1 MNRGAGNAEHRMWH
15 IPVERGS
22 DGFRLPAPQPFG
34 TATTM
39 TLRREALDSGVTVL
53 TIDRPEARNAL
64 SPETRELFAEYCTS
78 MAEDDAVRAVV
89 ITGAGDHF
97 CAGGDVKAMASRDR
111 SPDAI
116 RKRYSEMARIAE
128 IVITFPKPLVAAVR
142 GHAAGAGASIACLA
156 DVVVA
161 DDTAKFTVSFLN
173 VGLVPDWGLTYTLPR
188 RVGRAAARRL
198 ALTRERVDAAEAH
211 RLGIVDVR
219 AGGRHVMEVALERAR
234 ALAASALGGY
244 AAIKA
249 MTEDREALR
258 AALRREA
265 RTQME
270 RVRTREHA
278 EGVAA
283 FREKRKPDFARG
295 PTAPVAAD
303 SRSRSSAEG
312 G

>member
-1 MNRGAGNAEHRMWH
+1 
-15 IPVERGS
+15 
-22 DGFRLPAPQPFG
+22 
-34 TATTM
+34 M
-39 TLRREALDSGVTVL
+39 TLRRKDLDDGITVL

-64 SPETRELFAEYCTS
+64 SPEIRSLFAEYCTS
-78 MAEDDAVRAVV
+78 MAEDETVRAVI

-97 CAGGDVKAMASRDR
+97 CAGGDVKAMGSRD
-111 SPDAI
+111 PVAM
-116 RKRYSEMARIAE
+116 RKRYSEMGRIAE

-188 RVGRAAARRL
+188 RIGWAAARRL
-198 ALTRERVDAAEAH
+198 ALTRERVDAAEGH
-211 RLGIVDVR
+211 RLGIVDIL
-219 AGGRHVMEVALERAR
+219 AGDRDVMEVARERAR
-234 ALAASALGGY
+234 MLGASALGGY

-249 MTEDREALR
+249 ITEDREALR

-265 RTQME
+265 ETQME
-270 RVRTREHA
+270 RSQTWEHA

-283 FREKRKPDFARG
+283 FKEKRRPEYARG
-295 PTAPVAAD
+295 
-303 SRSRSSAEG
+303 R
-312 G
+312 

>member
-1 MNRGAGNAEHRMWH
+1 
-15 IPVERGS
+15 
-22 DGFRLPAPQPFG
+22 
-34 TATTM
+34 M
-39 TLRREALDSGVTVL
+39 TLRREDRDGGITVL

-64 SPETRELFAEYCTS
+64 THEARHLFAEHCEA
-78 MAEDDAVRAVV
+78 MASDDAVRAVV

-97 CAGGDVKAMASRDR
+97 CAGGDVKAMGSRDPAAMR
-111 SPDAI
+111 E
-116 RKRYSEMARIAE
+116 RYAEMARVAE

-188 RVGRAAARRL
+188 RIGWAAARRL
-198 ALTRERVDAAEAH
+198 ALTRERVDATEGH
-211 RLGIVDVR
+211 RLGIVDIR
-219 AGGRHVMEVALERAR
+219 AGERPAMEVALEQAR
-234 ALAASALGGY
+234 SLAASALGGY

-249 MTEDREALR
+249 MTEDRDALR

-265 RTQME
+265 QNQYERARTW
-270 RVRTREHA
+270 EHQ

-283 FREKRKPDFARG
+283 FREKRKPDYVRK
-295 PTAPVAAD
+295 D
-303 SRSRSSAEG
+303 
-312 G
+312 